1 MMKGELEELGE
12 DTEGIE
18 SISKIQTQIL
28 NLTKGKVNIFDANNN
43 FKSTY
48 EILKEISEVYND
60 LSQTDQAS
68 LTEIIFGKLRSNQ
81 GLAVISAFQSGQIE
95 KALKDARNAAG
106 TANEEMQRYSESIT
120 AHIKTFKEAIQELS
134 SDAIR
139 SGLIKNIIDEGTEAI
154 ETIDHLTKLISEL
167 VDLVSLERLNASIRE
182 VLDASETLKGIVSG
196 ATAIIKPF
204 TVLFDAIEK
213 IYSVVTANDISL
225 TDDLSEFSKEIKS
238 LTDRYIELQAEGEDV
253 AEITEQLGKLQDN
266 INEKYATATDS
277 LDLYN
282 KSLAENLSLAQ
293 EFKRNELAD
302 WLRENADKYREAA
315 QKLDE
320 VKTMTID
327 AVGIGGY
334 TEKQYAAF
342 ESLGLSNYE
351 RAASNGYAYD
361 FSLSGTYQERL
372 DSLIKIRDVYAT
384 LDDYDQ
390 TRLLQ
395 FDNEIKKLQEAIKE
409 GKQYAE
415 VLQEQEDAY
424 KSLLGGTVQEYN
436 MLEQAINA
444 YHEYTNAAASGN
456 TEMAENART
465 SLNGIKDIIY
475 SISEPTSELR
485 KQFDEV
491 WNKFTFGAEQSV
503 DRIDEIKSDFDD
515 MVDAFKGELENLEK
529 AEAALDAMYEDTTL
543 SHEDAWEL
551 FKLDTQGV
559 LKDIQLVNGQ
569 YKLST
574 DEIVK
579 LIEQRIKKE
588 KESIQTSKAAA
599 EAELES
605 LRKKLASFKINS
617 PDAAKQ
623 YSKEITDILAK
634 MDEAKDIIQKDDYLL
649 AEIDGRMA
657 SIKRSTDATAKNL
670 QAQVDKL
677 EAEVDAVDD
686 AIDSL
691 NERKDILNDEKDAL
705 QEQLDILNEQKE
717 AIEQTIK
724 NYDAVADA
732 VNDYIGN
739 LTDGIQKEIDALEEE
754 RDAIEDYY
762 DKQIE
767 ALEKQNEERD
777 AAIKKEKAL
786 ADLANAENQKK
797 RTYSSARGWTYESD
811 KAAIVEAQNALAEIE
826 TDEKIKALENER
838 EEKLSGFDER
848 KKEYEDQIKTYEDY
862 AEKYADVSAD
872 IQKAENEKL
881 ADLILG
887 SEWRVKIEQT
897 DEELLRNYSNEYK
910 DYTNQLNDLVN
921 GEIADINRAIEA
933 KEKEMKT
940 IDNEIKAYEKYKSSV
955 EKSLKEAQT
964 ALDNYKSTVS
974 QASTDVSKSLETM
987 EGNTW
992 DRANKVV
999 DDYDRMANAA
1009 ESAKDRI
1016 NNALDEI
1023 GNASERLKK
1032 RLAES
1037 ATGYGIIN
1045 SAGDARLLEGYSSGG
1060 IADFTGKAMLHG
1072 TRNKPEI
1079 VLNNT
1084 DSKKLYDM
1092 IHNTPNVMASMI
1104 KQATQIAGFN
1114 PSNVSNNTANSINV
1128 NIGQV
1133 VANNPQELTRNLDT
1147 HLDSYFRRKLTQG
1160 YTQ

>member
-1 MMKGELEELGE
+1 MIRESKTAITVQDVAMLRNYNALLEQGVPASVAQTQALNGASAAARNLAISANDAAVSEELLANAENKVTLGAKAGAVATRALGTAFNIAFNMGIIALISLAVKGLSTLADKLIVTKEELGE
-12 DTEGIE
+12 MRQESLQTTEQFQDE
-18 SISKIQTQIL
+18 SEALEDIGSKY
-28 NLTKGKVNIFDANNN
+28 
-43 FKSTY
+43 Y
-48 EILKEISEVYND
+48 EIITSTDNLNDRKE
-60 LSQTDQAS
+60 Q
-68 LTEIIFGKLRSNQ
+68 
-81 GLAVISAFQSGQIE
+81 
-95 KALKDARNAAG
+95 
-106 TANEEMQRYSESIT
+106 
-120 AHIKTFKEAIQELS
+120 
-134 SDAIR
+134 
-139 SGLIKNIIDEGTEAI
+139 
-154 ETIDHLTKLISEL
+154 
-167 VDLVSLERLNASIRE
+167 LVSLQDQLTEKYKDEADGIDLVNGKISENIKLLDEKKKKEAEDYIQNNRGAYETAVDELNKQRNYGFNAVGLKSFA
-182 VLDASETLKGIVSG
+182 ASEEMREFLRSI
-196 ATAIIKPF
+196 
-204 TVLFDAIEK
+204 DN
-213 IYSVVTANDISL
+213 VVKDEMSSTGLLNDI
-225 TDDLSEFSKEIKS
+225 
-238 LTDRYIELQAEGEDV
+238 
-253 AEITEQLGKLQDN
+253 
-266 INEKYATATDS
+266 
-277 LDLYN
+277 
-282 KSLAENLSLAQ
+282 
-293 EFKRNELAD
+293 
-302 WLRENADKYREAA
+302 
-315 QKLDE
+315 
-320 VKTMTID
+320 
-327 AVGIGGY
+327 GG
-334 TEKQYAAF
+334 
-342 ESLGLSNYE
+342 
-351 RAASNGYAYD
+351 D
-361 FSLSGTYQERL
+361 FYLSGTYEEIL
-372 DSLIKIRDVYAT
+372 DSLSTIRDYYANM
-384 LDDYDQ
+384 DGHQ
-390 TRLLQ
+390 TRILSQL
-395 FDNEIKKLQEAIKE
+395 DEEISSLRKIVDENKIVTAEMEKQEAIKRSE
-409 GKQYAE
+409 AIS
-415 VLQEQEDAY
+415 D
-424 KSLLGGTVQEYN
+424 QEYN
-436 MLEQAINA
+436 MIAQATQAYREYQLAIKEDDNQGQSNALKTLTGIRDVVYSIAPAGSTLRTAFDETWNTFNIGAEKALSNIGALKADFDKYLDETYKEQLENFENIESAIN
-444 YHEYTNAAASGN
+444 
-456 TEMAENART
+456 
-465 SLNGIKDIIY
+465 
-475 SISEPTSELR
+475 
-485 KQFDEV
+485 
-491 WNKFTFGAEQSV
+491 TF
-503 DRIDEIKSDFDD
+503 
-515 MVDAFKGELENLEK
+515 LEDGL
-529 AEAALDAMYEDTTL
+529 L
-543 SHEDAWEL
+543 SHEDAWKL
-551 FKLDTQGV
+551 FELDTDKI
-559 LKDIQLVNGQ
+559 LTDIQIVDGQ

-574 DEIVK
+574 DQLTALMQQQIDK
-579 LIEQRIKKE
+579 Q
-588 KESIQTSKAAA
+588 KESIQTTKIAA
-599 EAELES
+599 EEELA
-605 LRKKLASFKINS
+605 LAKARLATIKINS
-617 PDAAKQ
+617 LADARYYAA
-623 YSKEITDILAK
+623 EIQSIVEDI
-634 MDEAKDIIQKDDYLL
+634 DNAKDIIEKMNYLL

-739 LTDGIQKEIDALEEE
+739 LTDGIQKEIDVLEEE

-838 EEKLSGFDER
+838 DEKLSGFDER
-848 KKEYEDQIKTYEDY
+848 KKEYEDQIKAYEDY

-987 EGNTW
+987 EGNAW
-992 DRANKVV
+992 ERNWKMKQ
-999 DDYDRMANAA
+999 YNNEMA
-1009 ESAKDRI
+1009 ESA
-1016 NNALDEI
+1016 
-1023 GNASERLKK
+1023 
-1032 RLAES
+1032 ES
-1037 ATGYGIIN
+1037 ASQRMCAAYGAIAVALGELENELGSGAIGGLGLGLSTVIRGSHAKGGVADYTG
-1045 SAGDARLLEGYSSGG
+1045 L
-1060 IADFTGKAMLHG
+1060 AMLHG
-1072 TRNKPEI
+1072 SKSNPETI
-1079 VLNNT
+1079 FNAT

-1092 IHNTPNVMASMI
+1092 IHNTPNVMASMM